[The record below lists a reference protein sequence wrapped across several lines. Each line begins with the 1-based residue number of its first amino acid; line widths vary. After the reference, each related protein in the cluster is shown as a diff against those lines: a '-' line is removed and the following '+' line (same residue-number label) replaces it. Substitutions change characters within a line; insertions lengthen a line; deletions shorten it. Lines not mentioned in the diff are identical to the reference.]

1 MIRPYYSRRQL
12 LRLLHLTARQLGRW
26 EKRGLFPRQQRYGWL
41 DLVRAQ
47 ALRQCDAAAASP
59 AAVARS
65 LASARQRLPELAA
78 DPESARLGMFGS
90 RVELRCNGV
99 YMDALSGQL
108 RFGFEQA
115 AGAERPIRP
124 PELPPTAQQRKRQEA
139 EQWFAFALSFEGEA
153 ELREQAG
160 AAYARCLEL
169 DPAFVSAHI
178 NLGTLRYHQ
187 KDFAAAEQC
196 YRNALALDPDY
207 ALAHF
212 NLGNVLD
219 ETGRLDLAV
228 AAYSEAVRLVPNYGD
243 AHYNLALAYQRL
255 GQPRRAVPHW
265 RLYLGLDKQSAWA
278 THARTQLRQALQLD
292 PLQVVAR
299 GR

>member
-1 MIRPYYSRRQL
+1 MNRPYYSRRQL
-12 LRLLHLTARQLGRW
+12 TRLLHLTPRQLARW
-26 EKRGLFPRQQRYGWL
+26 EKRGLLPRQQRYGWL
-41 DLVRAQ
+41 DLIRAR
-47 ALRQCDAAAASP
+47 ALRQLEAAAIRP

-65 LASARQRLPELAA
+65 LASARQRLPEL
-78 DPESARLGMFGS
+78 DDSLSSARLGMFAG
-90 RVELRCNGV
+90 RVELRCQGV

-115 AGAERPIRP
+115 DAGRAMPSP
-124 PELPPTAQQRKRQEA
+124 DPPPTAHQQRRQEA
-139 EQWFAFALSFEGEA
+139 EQWFAFGLSLEGEA
-153 ELREQAG
+153 ELREQAA
-160 AAYARCLEL
+160 AAYTRCLDLEST
-169 DPAFVSAHI
+169 FVSAHI

-187 KDFAAAEQC
+187 RDFASAERC
-196 YRNALALDPDY
+196 YRNALALDPNY

-228 AAYSEAVRLVPNYGD
+228 TAYAEAVRLVPNYAD

-265 RLYLGLDKQSAWA
+265 RIYLGLDKQSAWA
-278 THARTQLRQALQLD
+278 THARTQLRQALAHD

-299 GR
+299 AR

>member
-1 MIRPYYSRRQL
+1 MIRPYYSRSQL
-12 LRLLHLTARQLGRW
+12 VRMLRLTPRQLGRW
-26 EKRGLFPRQQRYGWL
+26 ERRGLFPRLERYGWL
-41 DLVRAQ
+41 ELVRAR
-47 ALRQCDAAAASP
+47 ALREIDAAAIPP

-65 LASARQRLPELAA
+65 LASARRRLPGLEENL
-78 DPESARLGMFGS
+78 ETVRMGVFRG
-90 RVELRCNGV
+90 RVELRCQGV

-115 AGAERPIRP
+115 DGAERQIRP
-124 PELPPTAQQRKRQEA
+124 PEPPPTAQQRRRQEA
-139 EQWFAFALSFEGEA
+139 EQWFAFALSLEGEA

-160 AAYARCLEL
+160 AAYLRCLEL
-169 DPAFVSAHI
+169 DPVFVSAHI

-187 KDFAAAEQC
+187 KDFAAAEQS
-196 YRNALALDPDY
+196 YRNALALDPGY

-219 ETGRLDLAV
+219 ETGRLQPAI
-228 AAYSEAVRLVPNYGD
+228 AAYAEAVRLVPNYAD

-278 THARTQLRQALQLD
+278 THARTQLKQALQLD
-292 PLQVVAR
+292 PLQVVGR